1 MTRLQKMD
9 TEDNSKI
16 RKCSVISGLPI
27 VSAAIHVHLPD
38 KLQCDRKFWLLLA
51 HFIHFCILINV
62 NTLMYFS
69 GNRFSGTD
77 VCSGALLLTFHSNI
91 RLFAVNETLGWYSAG
106 VRSANRS
113 GVVFTIA
120 LKSAVVGGDIVF
132 LTINNY
138 LKACC
143 QNSHERVMKMQT
155 ETSLCR
161 ILILQASLSVSQHV
175 SDCHIAAKHKC
186 KC

>member
-9 TEDNSKI
+9 TEDNNKI

-27 VSAAIHVHLPD
+27 VSAAIYAPLPD
-38 KLQCDRKFWLLLA
+38 KLQCDGKFWLLLI

-77 VCSGALLLTFHSNI
+77 VCSGALLLTFHSHFI
-91 RLFAVNETLGWYSAG
+91 VSLWIKLLDDKECLTRCRYISSAG
-106 VRSANRS
+106 VRSANLS
-113 GVVFTIA
+113 SVVFTIA
-120 LKSAVVGGDIVF
+120 QKSAVVGGDIVF

-143 QNSHERVMKMQT
+143 QNSHKRVIKMQMK
-155 ETSLCR
+155 TSLHRIR
-161 ILILQASLSVSQHV
+161 IL
-175 SDCHIAAKHKC
+175 
-186 KC
+186 